1 MPWDIVFYKAAD
13 ESVPTD
19 DFLDACPVKV
29 RAQLLAV
36 LDAVAEAP
44 PPRFSGG
51 GRWEAMHGDMGGTRA
66 RCFAGAFVMSE
77 VMSKNVDKLIA
88 ILATFSWTGHNQ
100 ATLDFSRIAER
111 PGRIGTEHY
120 QPDGTITDWQS
131 GGSRVRVPSPP
142 LASSSRLD
150 LTDFHVWL

>member
-51 GRWEAMHGDMGGTRA
+51 GRWEAMHGDMGGYYEVRSQGPK
-66 RCFAGAFVMSE
+66 REQFRLFCILENAGAEELQRRVE
-77 VMSKNVDKLIA
+77 NVNSIWPRRDHLNWPHPA
-88 ILATFSWTGHNQ
+88 ELR
-100 ATLDFSRIAER
+100 SRIESCGAAA
-111 PGRIGTEHY
+111 G
-120 QPDGTITDWQS
+120 
-131 GGSRVRVPSPP
+131 
-142 LASSSRLD
+142 A
-150 LTDFHVWL
+150 

>member
-51 GRWEAMHGDMGGTRA
+51 GRWEAMHGDMGGYYEVRSQGPK
-66 RCFAGAFVMSE
+66 REQFRLFCILENAGAEELQRRGLPGPAIAVITGIRKPWMTTFGPGDYAE
-77 VMSKNVDKLIA
+77 VRAFGDDYLG
-88 ILATFSWTGHNQ
+88 TTPR
-100 ATLDFSRIAER
+100 RIAK
-111 PGRIGTEHY
+111 
-120 QPDGTITDWQS
+120 
-131 GGSRVRVPSPP
+131 
-142 LASSSRLD
+142 
-150 LTDFHVWL
+150 

>member
-36 LDAVAEAP
+36 LDAVTEAP

-51 GRWEAMHGDMGGTRA
+51 GRWEAMHGDMGGYYEVRSQGPKREQFRLFCTLEN
-66 RCFAGAFVMSE
+66 AGAE
-77 VMSKNVDKLIA
+77 ELQRRGLPGPAIA
-88 ILATFSWTGHNQ
+88 VITGI
-100 ATLDFSRIAER
+100 R
-111 PGRIGTEHY
+111 
-120 QPDGTITDWQS
+120 
-131 GGSRVRVPSPP
+131 
-142 LASSSRLD
+142 
-150 LTDFHVWL
+150 

>member
-51 GRWEAMHGDMGGTRA
+51 GRWEAMHGDMGGYYEVRSQSPK
-66 RCFAGAFVMSE
+66 RKQFRLFCILENAGAEELQQPRSLGQPAA
-77 VMSKNVDKLIA
+77 SD
-88 ILATFSWTGHNQ
+88 Q
-100 ATLDFSRIAER
+100 PSRA
-111 PGRIGTEHY
+111 GRTRRGQRGT
-120 QPDGTITDWQS
+120 
-131 GGSRVRVPSPP
+131 SR
-142 LASSSRLD
+142 
-150 LTDFHVWL
+150 